1 MAYYCIDYING
12 SDVTGDGT
20 ASAPWATIA
29 HGESQ
34 INGGAGYVTGDEMRI
49 AASPR
54 SAKIASINGAVTTAS
69 ASEWTC
75 PVDTDLTGVLSP
87 LDTVWFT
94 GESNATRGGS
104 NFIFQVK
111 SVTSTQV
118 VFHNQNGSQVQLGQ
132 QLFKDDSTL
141 AAVDLHKITPLEVTV
156 TGFSTSYD
164 QINTQD
170 QLLTTE
176 DAVTISGGWDPANF
190 TSQTAYGMTSISRV
204 GTYQGSTY
212 FPYGAGFR
220 FDGNMIGFKLANFNT
235 SRLYIGVDLNFSD
248 NTHAWNAENI
258 SPASWTGAGT
268 TTPTNRATWPRKFT
282 NCKIFTWN
290 GLTGLNNNVNLIG
303 ASFTDCQFMNNSNYP
318 LISGTSSSD
327 STHKWELS
335 GSGNWHTKAGFLTSY
350 NITNRLKYT
359 ATVDPS
365 QPLLQDLS
373 KLAIYNRSGATPAVG
388 IVNSG
393 AGTTKI
399 AYDIDI
405 PTGIFGNGQAITR
418 LTTASS
424 PYANALTFNF
434 ANLSD
439 ATSYTQGLIQ
449 AGKGNAGPWPFKISG
464 GGKTLQV
471 LATRLNSRLNTVD
484 NNLGDNCIE
493 LFPQG
498 NIMEGPWMPLAF
510 EKGDNIEVT
519 IVGKIKG
526 TTATF
531 NPAVRL
537 AGTDAQGPE
546 TSYDGF
552 EGLVN
557 FGISSGNGQYNN
569 TTWSTTTYQITNA
582 FSNEPRADYVGQLA
596 LYSDQLSQ
604 GDSWLIDS
612 VTISRT

>member
-54 SAKIASINGAVTTAS
+54 SAKIASINGAVTTGS
-69 ASEWTC
+69 SSDWTC

-118 VFHNQNGSQVQLGQ
+118 VFHNLNGSSVFLGQ

-141 AAVDLHKITPLEVTV
+141 AAVDLHKITPVEVDV
-156 TGFSTSYD
+156 TGFSSYYD
-164 QINTQD
+164 QINTQG

-190 TSQTAYGMTSISRV
+190 TSQTAYGMTSISRI
-204 GTYQGSTY
+204 GTYQSSSYFTY
-212 FPYGAGFR
+212 GGGFR

-235 SRLYIGVDLNFSD
+235 SRIYIGQDLNFSD
-248 NTHAWNAENI
+248 NTFAWNAENI
-258 SPASWTGAGT
+258 SPTSWSGAGSS
-268 TTPTNRATWPRKFT
+268 TPTNKATWPRKFT
-282 NCKIFTWN
+282 NCKLYTYVGISGRN
-290 GLTGLNNNVNLIG
+290 DNVNLIG
-303 ASFTDCQFMNNSNYP
+303 SSFTDCQFMNYSNYP
-318 LISGTSSSD
+318 LIAGTSSTS

-350 NITNRLKYT
+350 DITNRLSST
-359 ATVDPS
+359 VSVDPN
-365 QPLLQDLS
+365 QPLLQDFT
-373 KLAIYNRSGATPAVG
+373 KLNIYNRAGSTPAVG

-393 AGTTKI
+393 SVGGKI
-399 AYDIDI
+399 AYTIDI
-405 PTGIFGNGQAITR
+405 PTGIFGTGQAITR
-418 LTTASS
+418 LTSKST
-424 PYANALTFNF
+424 PYANGLTFNF

-439 ATSYTQGLIQ
+439 ATTYAQGIIQ
-449 AGKGNAGPWPFKISG
+449 AGKMNVGAWPFNISG

-471 LATRLNSRLNTVD
+471 LGYKLNGTLNTVD

-493 LFPQG
+493 LVPQG
-498 NIMEGPWMPLAF
+498 NVLEGPWMPLAF
-510 EKGDNIEVT
+510 KKGDNIEVT
-519 IVGKIKG
+519 IIGKIKG
-526 TTATF
+526 TATSMS
-531 NPAVRL
+531 PAIRL

-546 TSYDGF
+546 TSYDSF
-552 EGLVN
+552 EGLAN
-557 FGISSGNGQYNN
+557 FSNTSGSGYNN
-569 TTWSTTTYQITNA
+569 TTWSTNVYTITNA
-582 FSNEPRADYVGQLA
+582 FANESFADYSGQLA
-596 LYSDQLSQ
+596 IYSDQLNTAS
-604 GDSWLIDS
+604 SFLIDS
-612 VTISRT
+612 VTINIT

>member
-54 SAKIASINGAVTTAS
+54 SAKIASINGAVTTGS
-69 ASEWTC
+69 SSDWTC

-118 VFHNQNGSQVQLGQ
+118 VFHNLNGSSVFLGQ

-141 AAVDLHKITPLEVTV
+141 AAVDLHKITPVEVDV
-156 TGFSTSYD
+156 TGFSSYYD
-164 QINTQD
+164 QINTQG

-190 TSQTAYGMTSISRV
+190 TSQTAYGMTSISRI
-204 GTYQGSTY
+204 GTYQSSSYFTY
-212 FPYGAGFR
+212 GGGFR

-235 SRLYIGVDLNFSD
+235 SRIYIGQDLNFSD
-248 NTHAWNAENI
+248 NTFAWNAENI
-258 SPASWTGAGT
+258 SPTSWSGSGSSS
-268 TTPTNRATWPRKFT
+268 PTNRTTWPRKFT
-282 NCKIFTWN
+282 NCKLYTYVGI
-290 GLTGLNNNVNLIG
+290 TGLNDNVNLIG
-303 ASFTDCQFMNNSNYP
+303 NSFTNCQFMNYSNYP
-318 LISGTSSSD
+318 LIAGTSSTS
-327 STHKWELS
+327 STRKWELS

-350 NITNRLKYT
+350 DITNRLSST
-359 ATVDPS
+359 VSVDPN
-365 QPLLQDLS
+365 QPLLQDFT
-373 KLAIYNRSGATPAVG
+373 KLNIYNRAGSTPAVG

-393 AGTTKI
+393 SVGGKI
-399 AYDIDI
+399 AYTIDI
-405 PTGIFGNGQAITR
+405 PTGIFGTGQAITR
-418 LTTASS
+418 LTSKST
-424 PYANALTFNF
+424 PYANGLTFNF

-439 ATSYTQGLIQ
+439 ATTYAQGIIQ
-449 AGKGNAGPWPFKISG
+449 AGKMNVGAWPFNISG

-471 LATRLNSRLNTVD
+471 LGYKLNGTLNTVD

-493 LFPQG
+493 LVPQG
-498 NIMEGPWMPLAF
+498 NVLEGPWMPLAF
-510 EKGDNIEVT
+510 KKGDNIEVT
-519 IVGKIKG
+519 IIGKIKG
-526 TTATF
+526 TATSMS
-531 NPAVRL
+531 PAIRL

-546 TSYDGF
+546 TSYDSF
-552 EGLVN
+552 EGLAN
-557 FGISSGNGQYNN
+557 FSNTSGSGYNN
-569 TTWSTTTYQITNA
+569 TTWSTNVYTITNA
-582 FSNEPRADYVGQLA
+582 FANESFADYSGQLA
-596 LYSDQLSQ
+596 IYSDQLNTAS
-604 GDSWLIDS
+604 SFLIDS
-612 VTISRT
+612 VTINIT